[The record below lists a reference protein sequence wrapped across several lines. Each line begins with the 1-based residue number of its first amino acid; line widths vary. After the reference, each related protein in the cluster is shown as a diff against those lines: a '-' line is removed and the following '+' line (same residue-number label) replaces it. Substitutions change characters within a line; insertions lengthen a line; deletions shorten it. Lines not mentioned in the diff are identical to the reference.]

1 MTRFTPRLA
10 AILVAIA
17 IAGAAL
23 ATAPRAAA
31 EEYSDITLE
40 AFVSA
45 AIEVSRRIETW
56 RPRIDGIADED
67 VREALIEDAQ
77 ADIARAIDETEG
89 IDEDAYHAI
98 YDTARE
104 DEALRGRIDRILAT
118 LSQHQGPPRAQ

>member
-1 MTRFTPRLA
+1 MTRFAPWLA

-17 IAGAAL
+17 ITGAAL

-31 EEYSDITLE
+31 EEYSDATLE

-45 AIEVSRRIETW
+45 AIEISRRIEKW
-56 RPRIDGIADED
+56 RPRLEGIADED
-67 VREALIEDAQ
+67 VREALIADAQ
-77 ADIARAIDETEG
+77 ADIARAINETEG

-118 LSQHQGPPRAQ
+118 WSQRPSVPRAE